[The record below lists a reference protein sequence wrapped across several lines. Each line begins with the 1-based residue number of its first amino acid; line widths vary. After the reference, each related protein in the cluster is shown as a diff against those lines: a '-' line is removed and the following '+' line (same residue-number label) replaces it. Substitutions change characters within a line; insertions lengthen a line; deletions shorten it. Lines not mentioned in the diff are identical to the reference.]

1 MIEDQRKQA
10 LENIELIKEIVLQ
23 TKKEM
28 SLSGGG
34 WIAIIWG
41 IFCFVGFAG
50 ERLFLADG
58 PLEGLW
64 WTILTVITIFATY
77 LVVRGRVKSH
87 SQKYRRRYM
96 RWFFLFWIPL
106 LILAY
111 TLCLFCVFLPG
122 LSHEYITIFI
132 LLVISTGYLMLG
144 FLFFKE
150 ILFMGALGMIGTI
163 ITAIFFLEYSDIILS
178 VLFGT
183 GLIIT
188 GFVINHKWKQ

>member
-1 MIEDQRKQA
+1 MNEDQRQQA
-10 LENIELIKEIVLQ
+10 LENIDLIKGIVLQ

-41 IFCFVGFAG
+41 IFCFLGILG
-50 ERLFLADG
+50 EKLFRLSG
-58 PLEGLW
+58 PYEGLW
-64 WTILTVITIFATY
+64 WTILTVIGIFATY
-77 LVVRGRVKSH
+77 LFIRTKHKSYP
-87 SQKYRRRYM
+87 QKHRQSV

-122 LSHEYITIFI
+122 LSRQYITIFI
-132 LLVISTGYLMLG
+132 LLVVSTGYLMLG
-144 FLFFKE
+144 LMFFKE
-150 ILFMGALGMIGTI
+150 ILLMGALGLAATI
-163 ITAIFFLEYSDIILS
+163 LTAIFFLEYNDIILS

-183 GLIIT
+183 GLILT
-188 GFVINHKWKQ
+188 GIFINHKWK